1 MSAIKWSYRQAQR
14 QLAQGFKLSSQPL
27 RPHHPHLAFCTLR
40 FRWFMLIQV
49 EFVAF
54 WSYLQILQEAAN
66 DLHVRLQIQT
76 EAHDKGLYLW
86 DLWGILFHNS

>member
-1 MSAIKWSYRQAQR
+1 
-14 QLAQGFKLSSQPL
+14 
-27 RPHHPHLAFCTLR
+27 
-40 FRWFMLIQV
+40 MLIQV

-76 EAHDKGLYLW
+76 EAHNKGLYLW